1 MTQLYK
7 LTEQFLE
14 LAALAETADEG
25 MAVAVRDT
33 MQAIGGEFEEKGKA
47 LATVVLHMDTDVEAL
62 DREIERLNDRKRAI
76 KARQDSMKEY
86 LRENMEAAGIKKISC
101 PLFSITCV
109 EGREIAVIDDEKK
122 LPDELVKVKVET
134 SPDKNAIARAL
145 KDGKDVPGAH
155 LERAKSSIRIK

>member
-1 MTQLYK
+1 
-7 LTEQFLE
+7 
-14 LAALAETADEG
+14 
-25 MAVAVRDT
+25 
-33 MQAIGGEFEEKGKA
+33 EKGKA
-47 LATVVLHMDTDVEAL
+47 LATVVLNMDTDVEAL

-109 EGREIAVIDDEKK
+109 EGREIAVIDDEK
-122 LPDELVKVKVET
+122 LIPDDFTEVKTEIKPKKV
-134 SPDKNAIARAL
+134 DIARAL
-145 KDGKDVPGAH
+145 KEGKKVPGAH